1 MKSSIIPKED
11 ANKYNIETFYAKIH
25 TSSEPTLVDKIL
37 ELNPE
42 ISDEEKAK
50 IDKILET
57 FFLYRNPNIELSRK
71 FRDFFE
77 KEVEKHRGITQS
89 QKFVDFLI
97 SKKISGSWR
106 RKQSSI
112 IEEDEKQ
119 KAIPVGI
126 ATVSTTEENQG
137 YPRLIRNDEG
147 EITAIE
153 VQCKCGEIIHIDIEF
168 D

>member
-1 MKSSIIPKED
+1 MKSSVIPKEE
-11 ANKYNIETFYAKIH
+11 ANQYNIETFYGQIH
-25 TSSEPTLVDKIL
+25 SATEPTLVDKIL
-37 ELNPE
+37 ELNQE
-42 ISDEEKAK
+42 VSDEEKVK

-57 FFLYRNPNIELSRK
+57 FFLYRNPNIELSHK

-77 KEVEKHRGITQS
+77 KEVEKNRGLTPS

-97 SKKISGSWR
+97 SKKISGSFR

-112 IEEDEKQ
+112 LEEDEMQ
-119 KAIPVGI
+119 KAISVGI
-126 ATVSTTEENQG
+126 GAVSATEENQG
-137 YPRLIRNDEG
+137 YPRLIRNEDG

>member
-1 MKSSIIPKED
+1 MKSSIIPKEE
-11 ANKYNIETFYAKIH
+11 ANKYKIENFYGRIQPSA
-25 TSSEPTLVDKIL
+25 EPTLVDKVL
-37 ELNPE
+37 ELNQDLSE
-42 ISDEEKAK
+42 EEKAK

-77 KEVEKHRGITQS
+77 KEIEKNRGISPS

-97 SKKISGSWR
+97 SKKISGSYR
-106 RKQSSI
+106 RKPSSVVD
-112 IEEDEKQ
+112 ETEKQ
-119 KAIPVGI
+119 KAHPVNFAGV
-126 ATVSTTEENQG
+126 ASTEGEG
-137 YPRLIRNDEG
+137 YPRIIRNEEG

-153 VQCKCGEIIHIDIEF
+153 VQCKCGDIIHIDIEF